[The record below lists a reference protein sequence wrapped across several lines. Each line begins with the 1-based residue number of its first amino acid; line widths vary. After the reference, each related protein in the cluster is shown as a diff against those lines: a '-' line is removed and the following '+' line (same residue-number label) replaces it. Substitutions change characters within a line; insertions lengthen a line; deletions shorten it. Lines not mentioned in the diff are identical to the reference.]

1 MNALKSASV
10 IACVCCI
17 ACSIISLIA
26 PLGRMKKTVNL
37 ILGLFMIC
45 SMIVPVVG
53 LFSTEKPKVNID
65 DYAYESGNYEYD
77 YEELVLNETAD
88 NLVRAANDLL
98 LAENITVDNIEI
110 GIKKSDN
117 NSIYI
122 SRIIIYINK
131 EFETKVDKIK
141 NVISINM
148 SKEPVVIV
156 SEN

>member
-1 MNALKSASV
+1 MNALKLTSI

-37 ILGLFMIC
+37 VLGLFWIC
-45 SMIVPVVG
+45 SMLVPVVG
-53 LFSTEKPKVNID
+53 LLSTENPEINID
-65 DYAYESGNYEYD
+65 DYVYDSSYSEAD
-77 YEELVLNETAD
+77 YEKLVLNETAD
-88 NLVRAANDLL
+88 NLVIATNNLL
-98 LAENITVDNIEI
+98 LAENIAVENIEI
-110 GIKKSDN
+110 GIKKSDT

-122 SRIIIYINK
+122 SRINIYINNDL
-131 EFETKVDKIK
+131 ESEVEKIK
-141 NVISINM
+141 RIISTNM